1 MRIVCIGQATFGE
14 KVLQKLTEKGE
25 EVIAVYTPQDTGKKR
40 NALKEL
46 AVQIGIPVFQPR
58 SMRVPEIYEEYKR
71 LRPDLNVMAF
81 VTSILPDS
89 ILNYP
94 KMGTIQYHPSLLPK
108 HRGGSAINWAIINGE
123 TKTGITI
130 FWPDSGIDTG
140 SILLQKE
147 TEISPD
153 DTVGSLYFEK
163 LFPLGIEALVEAI
176 ELIKKGIAPRIPQ
189 DESQATYEGL
199 CTEKDAI
206 INWAA
211 PIDSVY
217 NLIRGTNPQP
227 GATTYF
233 HSKTL
238 KIFDTKPIYD
248 IVGGLPGEIVNIS
261 TDGVVVSLRRGAISI
276 RRVQM
281 NKSSKIKAAEFTKQ
295 AGLEI
300 GDRLGK

>member
-1 MRIVCIGQATFGE
+1 MRIVCIGQAAFGE
-14 KVLQKLTEKGE
+14 KILQKLTERGE
-25 EVIAVYTPQDTGKKR
+25 EVVAVYTPQDIAGKR
-40 NALKEL
+40 NPLKEL
-46 AVQIGIPVFQPR
+46 AIQISIPVFQPR
-58 SMRVPEIYEEYKR
+58 SMQVPEIYEEYTR

-123 TKTGITI
+123 TKTGISV
-130 FWPDSGIDTG
+130 FWPDRGVDTG
-140 SILLQKE
+140 PILLQKE
-147 TEISPD
+147 VEISPD

-163 LFPLGIEALVEAI
+163 LFPLGIEALVEGI

-206 INWAA
+206 INWSA
-211 PIDSVY
+211 PIDRVY

-233 HSKTL
+233 HGKTL
-238 KIFDTKPIYD
+238 KIFDAKPIYD
-248 IVGGLPGEIVNIS
+248 IVGGLPGQIVNS
-261 TDGVVVSLRRGAISI
+261 SADGVVVSLKRGAILVQK
-276 RRVQM
+276 VQM
-281 NKSSKIKAAEFTKQ
+281 NKSSKIEAAEFAKQ
-295 AGLEI
+295 ARLEI
-300 GDRLGK
+300 GDRLGE